1 MIMEET
7 IAERR
12 RYQRTQ
18 VQMAVNCVRLDRDGG
33 DVVDTI
39 HIVDISQGGMG
50 AVSDRAFYPGQRV
63 VLELPLTADGGRRN
77 IHATIVRCRHRNE
90 GFRVGL
96 QFDASVIST
105 WAGQSAV
112 AVAA

>member
-1 MIMEET
+1 MPMKEA

-18 VQMAVNCVRLDRDGG
+18 VRMAVDCVRLDPDGG

-39 HIVDISQGGMG
+39 HIIDISQGGMG

-63 VLELPLTADGGRRN
+63 VLQLPQTAEGARRS
-77 IHATIVRCRHRNE
+77 IHATVVRCRHRQE
-90 GFRVGL
+90 GFHLGL
-96 QFDASVIST
+96 QFDASITST
-105 WAGQSAV
+105 WANRSAMSI
-112 AVAA
+112 AA